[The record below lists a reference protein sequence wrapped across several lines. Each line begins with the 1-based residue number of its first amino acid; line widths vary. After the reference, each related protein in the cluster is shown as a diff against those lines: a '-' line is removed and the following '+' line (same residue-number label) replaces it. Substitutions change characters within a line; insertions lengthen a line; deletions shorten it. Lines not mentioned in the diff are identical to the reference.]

1 LKVIIPVA
9 GFGTRMRPHTH
20 TRPKPLISVAGNTSV
35 GFILNELERMDVSE
49 VIFITG
55 HLKEKF
61 EDYIKTNFK
70 FKARFIEQK
79 TVNGTAGAIN
89 LARDFIDEP
98 VLIVFVDTVFDA
110 DLSII
115 KKLKPDESGIIWTKE
130 VEDYKRFGVCVMHD
144 GYLSKIVEKPSEPVS
159 KLANI
164 GVYYVK
170 DYKLLFE
177 GIEHVFKNNI
187 TLKGEYFLTDAF
199 SYMIGKGAKFI
210 CPEVKGWYDLGAKE
224 TALESNRLLLEK
236 HKTMHVDAVNS
247 SIIQPVFVGKNVKIE
262 NSVIGPFAT
271 IEDGC
276 EIKNSIVKDSIVC
289 KSAKVDGMLIESSI
303 IGQSVE
309 LKGEF
314 KKLNLGDHTQAQ
326 F

>member
-35 GFILNELERMDVSE
+35 GFILNELEKMDVSE

-61 EDYIKTNFK
+61 EDYIKSNFN

-89 LARDFIDEP
+89 LAREFIDEP

-130 VEDYKRFGVCVMHD
+130 VEDYKRFGVCVMHN

-199 SYMIGKGAKFI
+199 SYMISKGAKFI

-236 HKTMHVDAVNS
+236 HKTLHVDAINS

-276 EIKNSIVKDSIVC
+276 EIKNSIIKDSIVC
-289 KSAKVDGMLIESSI
+289 KSAKVDNMLVESSI
-303 IGQSVE
+303 IGQNVE
-309 LKGEF
+309 LKGNF
-314 KKLNLGDHTQAQ
+314 RKLNLGDHTQAE